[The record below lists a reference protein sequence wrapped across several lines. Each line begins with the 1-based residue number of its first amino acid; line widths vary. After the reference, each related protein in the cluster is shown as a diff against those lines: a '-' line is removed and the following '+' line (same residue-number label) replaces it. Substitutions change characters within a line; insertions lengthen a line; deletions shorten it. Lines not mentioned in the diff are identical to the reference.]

1 MPVADLRERYAD
13 FGVRFFDLGLLNEI
27 KPYLGWLDQATQTD
41 GLLISRGLYPGVYLQ
56 GARNLY
62 GYAELHY
69 EDEARAFASAP
80 VRSSRFLRFDFA
92 ASPLARWPKVRV
104 YGDVGR
110 LLDVET
116 GDLRDG
122 HVLTA
127 EALLRP
133 KDRIELAASISGLR
147 LYTLDIGASVA
158 SENDESFTAIYHFTA
173 ALDVRVQGVY
183 SDSERNEPSHT
194 RAKQATTTLVM
205 GYRPSWRTTAY
216 LGASHVDDVDETT
229 QEWTVF
235 AKWTGAMGN

>member
-1 MPVADLRERYAD
+1 
-13 FGVRFFDLGLLNEI
+13 VRFFDLGILNEI
-27 KPYLGWLDQATQTD
+27 KPYVGWLSQETQTE
-41 GLLISRGLYPGVYLQ
+41 GLLISRGMYPGIYLQ

-69 EDEARAFASAP
+69 DDEARAFASAP
-80 VRSSRFLRFDFA
+80 AQPSHFFRFDFA
-92 ASPLARWPKVRV
+92 ASPQARWPKMRI

-122 HVLTA
+122 HQLTA
-127 EALLRP
+127 ETLLRP
-133 KDRIELAASISGLR
+133 RDRIELAASVSGLR
-147 LYTLDIGASVA
+147 LSALDTGASVA
-158 SENDESFTAIYHFTA
+158 TENDESFTAIYHFTT
-173 ALDVRVQGVY
+173 ALDLRIQGVY
-183 SDSERNEPSHT
+183 SDSERNAPAHT
-194 RAKQATTTLVM
+194 TGKQATTTLVL

-216 LGASHVDDVDETT
+216 LGASHVDDDDSTT